1 MLKRPP
7 YLFCRWSDGE
17 AGKKVPMCQRVQI
30 EVANGEGVCWT
41 LVSFSSEVM
50 CNVMSLKVKPGD
62 KIPKLL

>member
-1 MLKRPP
+1 
-7 YLFCRWSDGE
+7 
-17 AGKKVPMCQRVQI
+17 MCQRVQI

-50 CNVMSLKVKPGD
+50 CNLMSLKVKPGD